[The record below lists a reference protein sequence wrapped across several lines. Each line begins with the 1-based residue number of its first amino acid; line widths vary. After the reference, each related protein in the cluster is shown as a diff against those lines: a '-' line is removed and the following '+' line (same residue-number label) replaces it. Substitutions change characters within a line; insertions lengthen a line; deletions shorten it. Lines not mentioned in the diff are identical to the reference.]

1 MPASGGGVPTDLP
14 GGTPGDVI
22 EVRGLRAA
30 GICGVLPEEQQRA
43 QPLVVDLDLYADLT
57 EAGASDDLA
66 HTVNY
71 GSVAE
76 RVHRLITTGRIA
88 LLERLATCIADEC
101 LLDQRVTAV
110 TVSVRKLRPPVPELV
125 DTTGV
130 RITRH
135 R

>member
-1 MPASGGGVPTDLP
+1 MTASGGDMAVGRPVDAPT
-14 GGTPGDVI
+14 DVI

-43 QPLVVDLDLYADLT
+43 QPLVVDLDLVADLT
-57 EAGASDDLA
+57 EAGASDDLT
-66 HTVNY
+66 HTVDY
-71 GSVAE
+71 GAVAD
-76 RVHRLITTGRIA
+76 RVHRVITTERFF
-88 LLERLATCIADEC
+88 LLERLAARIAEEC
-101 LLDQRVTAV
+101 LVDQRVAAV